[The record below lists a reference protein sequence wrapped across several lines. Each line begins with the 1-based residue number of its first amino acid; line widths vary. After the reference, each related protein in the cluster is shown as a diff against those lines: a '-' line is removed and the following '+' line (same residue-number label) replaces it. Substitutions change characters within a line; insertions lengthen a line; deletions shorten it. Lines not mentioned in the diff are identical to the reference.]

1 MKKFFKKKIK
11 NFLGLSKLEEINEK
25 NIFLN
30 GKNLITN
37 NYINFPDQIEKH
49 EVKIFSQSGED
60 GIIQF
65 ILSKIGSKNKS
76 FVEFGCENYLESNS
90 RYLLFNNDWK
100 GLIIDADIENINEIK
115 ESYYFW
121 KHDIT
126 AICSFINKENIRE
139 IITKNGF
146 AKNLGILSIDIDGN
160 DYWILKELID
170 IYPDVIICEYNS
182 LLGNEKSIT
191 LKYNKNFQRET
202 NSVKKI
208 NYGASIQ
215 AIHKILK
222 DEYILVY
229 GNSFGNNIFY
239 INKKFKGLIEEKTVD
254 ECYKEISFNEL
265 TYIDNSPKEFDKKKK
280 LIDLSKFED
289 V

>member
-11 NFLGLSKLEEINEK
+11 NFLGITKLEEINEK

-37 NYINFPDQIEKH
+37 NLINFPDEIEKN

-65 ILSKIGSKNKS
+65 ILSKIKLKNKS
-76 FVEFGCENYLESNS
+76 FVEFGCENYLESNT
-90 RYLLFNNDWK
+90 RYLLFNNNWK
-100 GLIIDADIENINEIK
+100 GLIIDADIVNIKEIK

-121 KHDIT
+121 KHELT
-126 AICSFINKENIRE
+126 AISSFINKENIKE
-139 IITKNGF
+139 IICKYGF
-146 AKNLGILSIDIDGN
+146 ENNLGILSIDIDGN
-160 DYWILKELID
+160 DYWILKELKD
-170 IYPDVIICEYNS
+170 IAPDIIICEYNS
-182 LLGNEKSIT
+182 LLGSQKSLTI
-191 LKYNKNFQRET
+191 KYNKNFLREN
-202 NSVKKI
+202 NSINKI

-229 GNSFGNNIFY
+229 GNSFGNNVFY
-239 INKKFKGLIEEKTVD
+239 VNKKYHGLIKEKTIT
-254 ECYKEISFNEL
+254 ECYKEITFNEL
-265 TYIDNSPKEFDKKKK
+265 THLKETPNEFKKKTK

>member
-1 MKKFFKKKIK
+1 MKKFLKKKIK
-11 NFLGLSKLEEINEK
+11 NFLGITKLEEINEK

-37 NYINFPDQIEKH
+37 NLINFPDEIEKH

-65 ILSKIGSKNKS
+65 ILSKIKSKNKS
-76 FVEFGCENYLESNS
+76 FVEFGCENYLESNT
-90 RYLLFNNDWK
+90 RYLLFNNNWK
-100 GLIIDADIENINEIK
+100 GLIIDADIENINEIQ

-121 KHDIT
+121 KHELT
-126 AICSFINKENIRE
+126 AISSFITKENIKE
-139 IITKNGF
+139 IICKYGF
-146 AKNLGILSIDIDGN
+146 EKNLGILSIDIDGN

-170 IYPDVIICEYNS
+170 IAPDVIICEYNS
-182 LLGNEKSIT
+182 LLGSQKSLTI
-191 LKYNKNFQRET
+191 KYDENFLRENYST
-202 NSVKKI
+202 NKI

-222 DEYILVY
+222 NQYFLVY
-229 GNSFGNNIFY
+229 GNSFGNNVFY
-239 INKKFKGLIEEKTVD
+239 VNKKYQGLIKEKTTQ
-254 ECYKEISFNEL
+254 ECYKEITFNEL
-265 TYIDNSPKEFDKKKK
+265 THLKNSPNEFEKKKK

>member
-1 MKKFFKKKIK
+1 MKKFLKKKIK
-11 NFLGLSKLEEINEK
+11 NFLGISKLEEINDK

-30 GKNLITN
+30 GKNLIN
-37 NYINFPDQIEKH
+37 NNLINFSDQIEKH

-65 ILSKIGSKNKS
+65 ILSKIRSKNRS
-76 FVEFGCENYLESNS
+76 FVEFGCENYVESNT
-90 RYLLFNNDWK
+90 RYLMFNDNWK
-100 GLIIDADIENINEIK
+100 GLIIDSDKENIKEIK

-121 KHDIT
+121 KFELT
-126 AICSFINKENIRE
+126 AICSFISKENIRE
-139 IITKNGF
+139 IINKNGF

-160 DYWILKELID
+160 DYWILKEIKDLSPD
-170 IYPDVIICEYNS
+170 IIICEYNS
-182 LLGNEKSIT
+182 LLGSEKAIT
-191 LKYNKNFQRET
+191 LKYNKNYRREI
-202 NSVKKI
+202 NSINKI
-208 NYGASIQ
+208 NYGVSIQ

-222 DEYILVY
+222 NEYILVY
-229 GNSFGNNIFY
+229 GNSFGNNVFY
-239 INKKFKGLIEEKTVD
+239 VNKKYKGLIKEKTVE

-265 TYIDNSPKEFDKKKK
+265 ININNAPREFDKKKK